1 MFDLFSKAYI
11 DLSPT
16 ETDTGTISFTV
27 GDSTSN
33 QWKIKVTETMMGN
46 VVLTFLTLGV
56 AIQL

>member
-33 QWKIKVTETMMGN
+33 QWKIKVTDKMGK
-46 VVLTFLTLGV
+46 LTVICQF
-56 AIQL
+56 

>member
-1 MFDLFSKAYI
+1 MFELFFKAYI

-33 QWKIKVTETMMGN
+33 QWKIKVIDNQKEHGK
-46 VVLTFLTLGV
+46 
-56 AIQL
+56 

>member
-1 MFDLFSKAYI
+1 MLEFLFEAYI

-33 QWKIKVTETMMGN
+33 QWKIKVMNAMGMGN
-46 VVLTFLTLGV
+46 CY
-56 AIQL
+56 

>member
-1 MFDLFSKAYI
+1 MFEFFLEAYI

-33 QWKIKVTETMMGN
+33 QWKIKVTDIFGM
-46 VVLTFLTLGV
+46 
-56 AIQL
+56 

>member
-33 QWKIKVTETMMGN
+33 QWKIKVTETMGN
-46 VVLTFLTLGV
+46 VVLTFLTPGV
-56 AIQL
+56 AI